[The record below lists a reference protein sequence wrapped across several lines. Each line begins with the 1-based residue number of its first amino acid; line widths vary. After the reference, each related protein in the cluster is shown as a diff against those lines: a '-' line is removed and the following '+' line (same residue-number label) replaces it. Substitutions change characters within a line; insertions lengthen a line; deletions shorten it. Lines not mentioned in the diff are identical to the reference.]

1 MPEGR
6 RRVVGIVGKRPCAPP
21 ATARQARARD
31 GRAARAACRAAA
43 PAKRGRSR
51 SSGENSD
58 EWGKML
64 SLMNRCGEFRPPGR
78 LRVKSHFTDLL
89 AFPHESSEIRS

>member
-1 MPEGR
+1 MN
-6 RRVVGIVGKRPCAPP
+6 GIVGERPRPRPLA
-21 ATARQARARD
+21 AGRQAAR
-31 GRAARAACRAAA
+31 RERVARRAAA
-43 PAKRGRSR
+43 PARRGRRR
-51 SSGENSD
+51 SSGENGD
-58 EWGKML
+58 EWSTMR